1 VSSSFWNL
9 FKRPYAKRLLAG
21 WVVNIGQQLSGI
33 NFFILYSCIVF
44 EELSIGEAKNYCLT
58 ISLVNFFGTFVS
70 VYLITSYG
78 RRPALLSGI
87 IGQAIFYWFYL
98 LAIYYE
104 YNNFVIYLIAG
115 GMMLSF
121 SIGLGSTYLTWVS
134 EILPPLGVGFCLS
147 WQWFFT
153 GLVGWF
159 VPELLEDWGHLGDP
173 DHQQEGRAVIQY
185 IMWAFCVMC

>member
-44 EELSIGEAKNYCLT
+44 EELSIGEGRFYSLI
-58 ISLVNFFGTFVS
+58 ISLVNFFGVFVA
-70 VYLITSYG
+70 VYLITRYG
-78 RRPALLSGI
+78 RRPALLYGI
-87 IGQAIFYWFYL
+87 MGQAIFYWFYL
-98 LAIYYE
+98 LAIHYE
-104 YNNFVIYLIAG
+104 NNFWIYFIAS

-121 SIGLGSTYLTWVS
+121 SIGLGSTYLTWVG
-134 EILPPLGVGFCLS
+134 EILPPVGVGFCLS

-153 GLVGWF
+153 GIVGYLV
-159 VPELLEDWGHLGDP
+159 PMLLEDWGHLGHP
-173 DHQQEGRAVIQY
+173 GHRQEGRAVIQY
-185 IMWAFCVMC
+185 MMWAFCVMC